1 MMLFFLGDKATMN
14 YSEIFLLWKSYAK
27 QYADPLFMSCHL
39 PSYCV
44 TTNAGKAG
52 GLLSLHLRD
61 PQLMQIMAHS
71 GERNSKINTE
81 DMFGLTDWPI
91 LKARGLLNKG
101 TALFSSRAL
110 LVHALI
116 LHSLRFLLLNLLQL
130 YG

>member
-1 MMLFFLGDKATMN
+1 MLFFLGDKATMN

-44 TTNAGKAG
+44 TTNAGKAR

-101 TALFSSRAL
+101 AALFSSRAL